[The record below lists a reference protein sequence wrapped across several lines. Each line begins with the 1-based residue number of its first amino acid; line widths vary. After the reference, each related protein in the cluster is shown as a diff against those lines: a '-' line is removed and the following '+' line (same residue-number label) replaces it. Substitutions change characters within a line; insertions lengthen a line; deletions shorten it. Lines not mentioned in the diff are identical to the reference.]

1 MDHEIIAGMRAQCF
15 INDYVEHGGGFIEQ
29 SALGIEA
36 VIKSLRAEAASRG
49 NCASRLIKDTYE

>member
-1 MDHEIIAGMRAQCF
+1 MRAQCF

-36 VIKSLRAEAASRG
+36 VIKSLRAEASSRG